1 MKINICYSLLKNIIF
16 CYKKTA
22 TATFGTFHL
31 GEANKINA
39 NKSIKNFAALGLIYL
54 LLNADYIYCDTLS
67 NGLVLKYAFNGNAVD
82 ISGGSNNGTLWGGAT
97 YGSDRFGNLNGALA
111 VNTFNGAIS
120 ENNLGIT
127 GNSSYTISIWIKP
140 TSDPVWPNGQLVHL
154 GAEDANAPSGTCM
167 SLTYDPY
174 HASEDWVSYGLFSLI
189 LDGNGPGYAVTTDP
203 LSTLNSWSQ
212 IVATYDSPSGTY
224 NIYLNG
230 RLQNNN
236 FIQWN
241 NPTLNLT
248 DGRLRINAKP
258 LPEGLARGLDGLIDD
273 LSIYNRALSGAEV
286 LELYNTEADWQYA
299 IVDGNATITHYL
311 GAGGAVLIPSELN
324 GLPVRKVGKAWLD
337 GQVYTWPTIFGLN
350 NSTITSITIPNSVT
364 TISDGAFSYLPNL
377 TSVILGNNITN
388 IGQYA
393 FQECY
398 KLENISLPT
407 NLSKIGF
414 AAFRLCTKIKEITVP
429 RTVNKIEDYAFL
441 NCSILDNV
449 VIQNGVGAIG
459 VGAFEGC
466 SNLKLVYIPTSV
478 TNNDPSAFPS
488 TTMFLNQKNIIGIL
502 NNTEAFN
509 VVSSDSNIIASVKNN
524 NNLYT
529 TNQIHNLGLGGIVL
543 NRNAN
548 NQLTL
553 SYQVLQSS
561 DLQNWAPYQN
571 ITLPITNAPSDKMFL
586 RVQAVGP

>member
-1 MKINICYSLLKNIIF
+1 
-16 CYKKTA
+16 
-22 TATFGTFHL
+22 
-31 GEANKINA
+31 
-39 NKSIKNFAALGLIYL
+39 
-54 LLNADYIYCDTLS
+54 
-67 NGLVLKYAFNGNAVD
+67 
-82 ISGGSNNGTLWGGAT
+82 
-97 YGSDRFGNLNGALA
+97 
-111 VNTFNGAIS
+111 
-120 ENNLGIT
+120 
-127 GNSSYTISIWIKP
+127 
-140 TSDPVWPNGQLVHL
+140 
-154 GAEDANAPSGTCM
+154 
-167 SLTYDPY
+167 
-174 HASEDWVSYGLFSLI
+174 